1 MNTPKTSTTSEWKLD
16 AEQYRQSIEEAKELS
31 YTDEEINRANAQMLE
46 DNRLLGKQNPRY
58 AGDIGWKE
66 RRRREQAARRA
77 PRKTYT
83 RNYKAMM
90 DQLAAFYGVIDS
102 RLDRWFE
109 EREAALGVEPFATR
123 VRKRKER
130 ERNMRALVCADLIR
144 RGYLAPRSGKGVR

>member
-1 MNTPKTSTTSEWKLD
+1 MSTFEASVKPAWKLD

-46 DNRLLGKQNPRY
+46 DNRLLGKQDPRIN
-58 AGDIGWKE
+58 GDISWKE

-77 PRKTYT
+77 PRRTYT

-130 ERNMRALVCADLIR
+130 ERNMRALVCANLIR